1 MAEINDLNI
10 TDASNTSRFPES
22 MAPSAINN
30 GARALEGMVARWH
43 ENINTSIST
52 TGSGNA
58 YVLDAKGTQTL
69 FDGLVIGF
77 DANHANTGASTLNVD
92 STGVKNI
99 LKHNDV
105 ALASGDIEANQ
116 KVIVIYDGTSWQMIS
131 QLGNA
136 PGRAK
141 GADIAS
147 ASPLVIGDGDYFDVT
162 GTTGF
167 AAMTVAAN
175 RHFFL
180 QFDGALVMT
189 HHATNL
195 DLPGA
200 ANITTAAGDVAEFFS
215 TGSNTVQCVNYT
227 KADGTP
233 VVGAGGLEFVSRT
246 VNAKGNSVA
255 SMTVNFDETAY
266 NNWYLAIEGFRTLT
280 SGNMR
285 IRWSEDNG
293 TTYSGNSYGFMQGG
307 GRGGATFDTGQN
319 AVSYGLLT
327 PTQWNDDGVKFT
339 ASLDFN
345 VKSGTDNNQVG
356 FWWTGTTTQTASN
369 YQSFVTGALRVVY
382 NDGNTAFEVSNSGG
396 NIDEGI
402 LTLYG
407 RKES

>member
-1 MAEINDLNI
+1 M
-10 TDASNTSRFPES
+10 
-22 MAPSAINN
+22 
-30 GARALEGMVARWH
+30 
-43 ENINTSIST
+43 
-52 TGSGNA
+52 
-58 YVLDAKGTQTL
+58 AKG
-69 FDGLVIGF
+69 G
-77 DANHANTGASTLNVD
+77 
-92 STGVKNI
+92 
-99 LKHNDV
+99 
-105 ALASGDIEANQ
+105 
-116 KVIVIYDGTSWQMIS
+116 
-131 QLGNA
+131 
-136 PGRAK
+136 
-141 GADIAS
+141 DIAS
-147 ASPLVIGDGDYFDVT
+147 ASPLVIDSDGDYFDVT

-180 QFDGALVMT
+180 QFDGVLTMT

-195 DLPGA
+195 DLPGGD
-200 ANITTAAGDVAEFFS
+200 IVTAAGDVGEFFS

-227 KADGTP
+227 KADGTAVVPGSVKGADIASASPLVIGTDGDYFDVTGTTGFAAMTVAANRHFFLQFDGVLTMTYHATNLDLPAGGGNITTAAGDVAECFSTGSNTVQVVNYTKADGTP
-233 VVGAGGLEFVSRT
+233 VVGTGGLEFVSRT

-280 SGNMR
+280 NGNMR

-307 GRGGATFDTGQN
+307 GRGGSTFDTGQN
-319 AVSYGLLT
+319 AISYGLLT
-327 PTQWNDDGVKFT
+327 PTQWNNDGVKFT

-345 VKSGTDNNQVG
+345 VACGTDNDEVG
-356 FWWTGTTTQTASN
+356 FWWTGTTTQPASN
-369 YQSFVTGALRVVY
+369 YQSLVSGALRVVY
-382 NDGNTAFEVSNSGG
+382 AGGNTAFEVSNSGG

>member
-10 TDASNTSRFPES
+10 TDASNTARFPES

-180 QFDGALVMT
+180 QFDGAL
-189 HHATNL
+189 
-195 DLPGA
+195 
-200 ANITTAAGDVAEFFS
+200 S
-215 TGSNTVQCVNYT
+215 
-227 KADGTP
+227 
-233 VVGAGGLEFVSRT
+233 
-246 VNAKGNSVA
+246 
-255 SMTVNFDETAY
+255 
-266 NNWYLAIEGFRTLT
+266 
-280 SGNMR
+280 
-285 IRWSEDNG
+285 
-293 TTYSGNSYGFMQGG
+293 
-307 GRGGATFDTGQN
+307 
-319 AVSYGLLT
+319 
-327 PTQWNDDGVKFT
+327 
-339 ASLDFN
+339 
-345 VKSGTDNNQVG
+345 
-356 FWWTGTTTQTASN
+356 
-369 YQSFVTGALRVVY
+369 
-382 NDGNTAFEVSNSGG
+382 
-396 NIDEGI
+396 
-402 LTLYG
+402 
-407 RKES
+407 